1 MEPIFYTFDQTNKMV
16 PVSKFVEYTEYVV
29 TVEADSVRFL
39 GSDLRRYKGIQ
50 HSWSFTT
57 PFAVGRSASLCWT
70 VGKEKHKKDLVIQP
84 HEDKIEER
92 DIWQK
97 MLESLLEWSESLL
110 GHQGVRDGSVDFG
123 ELSHYL
129 MLEALYPLMESFIQS
144 LEHLFEN
151 LRERTITPDT
161 PLNLIELRA
170 PFPLQQ
176 IATHPTAMA
185 WIRGEYHNGGI
196 PIIEAP
202 FVTQTFDHPVNRYV
216 RWIIEQVMSRL
227 EEASKRLLDFKD
239 DTDST
244 ENVWRKERAEVLSNQ
259 KVLLQQLLWSS
270 PLYDLRSSPLED
282 AAFLVILN
290 DPLYAKVHHYGRL
303 LQSQSLSTQDNQFA
317 ASMSRSF
324 DIYELWCFREVVRQF
339 EAALNVKPTY
349 HRTKKK
355 DKNKNPRWGTKAVF
369 SWEEGIITI
378 EYNATFSSRF
388 SEKYRSLP
396 LHEEPPRRYSV
407 LSKQRP
413 DVVVYYDDSKN
424 NRKVWLALD
433 AKYRTSESNLSK
445 AFSSA
450 FSYRQSLVDPNYG
463 GSPLGCY
470 LLVPKILPQTQKWFG
485 TEFSRYYHFGAF
497 ECRPDA
503 TTPNEIVTFLLDQLQ
518 LQKGDS

>member
-1 MEPIFYTFDQTNKMV
+1 MALEFYTFDQNDNQI
-16 PVSKFVEYTEYVV
+16 PVLELVEYTEYTV

-39 GSDLRRYKGIQ
+39 GSELQKDKGK
-50 HSWSFTT
+50 HNSWSFKT

-70 VGKEKHKKDLVIQP
+70 LGEQEYKEELIIHP

-110 GHQGVRDGSVDFG
+110 GHQGVRDGSVEVG
-123 ELSHYL
+123 ELYNYL

-144 LEHLFEN
+144 LEHLLEN

-161 PLNLIELRA
+161 PLNLMELRA

-176 IATHPTAMA
+176 IVTNPTAMG
-185 WIRGEYHNGGI
+185 WIRGRNHDGGI

-216 RWIIEQVMSRL
+216 RWIIEQVLSRL
-227 EEASKRLLDFKD
+227 QEASQKLVEFNKETKSREKI
-239 DTDST
+239 
-244 ENVWRKERAEVLSNQ
+244 WRKERAGLLSTQ
-259 KVLLQQLLWSS
+259 KERLQKLLWLS
-270 PLYDLRSSPLED
+270 PLYKLRSAPLED

-303 LQSQSLSTQDNQFA
+303 LRSQSLSLKENDFA

-324 DIYELWCFREVVRQF
+324 DIYELWCFQEVVRQF
-339 EAALNVKPTY
+339 ESDLRVSPVY
-349 HRTKKK
+349 RRTKKS
-355 DKNKNPRWGTKAVF
+355 DENPQWGTKAVF
-369 SWEEGIITI
+369 TLEQETITI

-388 SEKYRSLP
+388 TKEYSDLP
-396 LHEEPPRRYSV
+396 LHEEPKRRYSV
-407 LSKQRP
+407 ISQQRP
-413 DVVVYYDDSKN
+413 DVVVYYEHTQE

-433 AKYRTSESNLSK
+433 AKYRTSKSNLSK

-450 FSYRQSLVDPNYG
+450 FVYRQSLIDPKYG
-463 GSPLGCY
+463 GAPLGCY
-470 LLVPKILPQTQKWFG
+470 LLVPKKLPETKNWFG
-485 TEFSRYYHFGAF
+485 PAFSGHYHFGAF
-497 ECRPDA
+497 ECRPEA
-503 TTPNEIVTFLLDQLQ
+503 INPNEIVTFLKKQLQ
-518 LQKGDS
+518 HSKDES